1 MKFHDV
7 SLKLCWDPYHF
18 HILSLNCGHFS
29 LYHAQHLRYLD
40 VGLFVSPCVR
50 FVACA
55 AAEVPSGTG
64 VLAGAALPCGHGTGT
79 SGTSGTAACAA
90 QQGVLRTARGPATVG
105 RNEPGRLVRVTAKG
119 PGTTEA
125 GETGA
130 ATEQVPER
138 FGATPGIGGGGTHGI
153 SEEGP
158 GHTQSRQECQS
169 CASCGTQGT
178 DVSRVSRVS
187 RVSFRSQEKT
197 IPSPVWATC

>member
-18 HILSLNCGHFS
+18 HILSLNCGRFS

-153 SEEGP
+153 SEGHTV
-158 GHTQSRQECQS
+158 HTQSRQECQS

-187 RVSFRSQEKT
+187 FRSQEKT

>member
-1 MKFHDV
+1 M
-7 SLKLCWDPYHF
+7 
-18 HILSLNCGHFS
+18 
-29 LYHAQHLRYLD
+29 
-40 VGLFVSPCVR
+40 GLFVSPCVR

-79 SGTSGTAACAA
+79 IGTGACAA
-90 QQGVLRTARGPATVG
+90 QQGVLRTARGPPTVG

-153 SEEGP
+153 SQEGHT
-158 GHTQSRQECQS
+158 GHTQSRQECQ
-169 CASCGTQGT
+169 SCGTQGT

-187 RVSFRSQEKT
+187 FPGSQEKT

>member
-1 MKFHDV
+1 MDDNEISRDVGIHITFTYFHQ
-7 SLKLCWDPYHF
+7 
-18 HILSLNCGHFS
+18 ILNCGHFS

-40 VGLFVSPCVR
+40 VGLFVLRCVK

-64 VLAGAALPCGHGTGT
+64 VLPGRAALPCGHGTGT
-79 SGTSGTAACAA
+79 SGTGACAA
-90 QQGVLRTARGPATVG
+90 QQGVLRTARGTVTVR

-153 SEEGP
+153 SQEGHTGHT

-169 CASCGTQGT
+169 CTQDT

-187 RVSFRSQEKT
+187 FPGSQEKT